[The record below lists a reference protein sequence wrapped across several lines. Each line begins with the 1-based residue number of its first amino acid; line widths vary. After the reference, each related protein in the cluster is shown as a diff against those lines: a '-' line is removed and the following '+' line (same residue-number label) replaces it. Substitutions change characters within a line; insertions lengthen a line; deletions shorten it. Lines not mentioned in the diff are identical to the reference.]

1 MEASVKERL
10 DEMLDLLRR
19 IFNMLSSNSPATEAQ
34 EELLQPEQVR
44 DVLKISESTLYRLKK
59 AGVLVPYR
67 IGNRDY
73 YTASSIYSSARRFM
87 K

>member
-1 MEASVKERL
+1 MEASVKEPL

-19 IFNMLSSNSPATEAQ
+19 IFNMLSSNGTATEAQ

-67 IGNRDY
+67 IGNHDY

>member
-1 MEASVKERL
+1 MEGLVIERL
-10 DEMLDLLRR
+10 DEIMDLLGK
-19 IFNMLSSNSPATEAQ
+19 IFSILSSNSSVSDAP

-59 AGVLVPYR
+59 AGALVPYR

-73 YTASSIYSSARRFM
+73 YTASSIYNSARKFM